1 MLFLAKAAIQTVAE
15 SIGAPLGLHDTGK
28 VAGDVTNWLV
38 NHFSDPSK
46 KLPKALNDSID
57 KSWQVLE
64 MALEGETFWQRVTAS
79 GQLKGFAEQVRHFID
94 ETKRQGICDPML
106 NKKALA
112 ELRDARKNG
121 HLAVSSGDINQLQ
134 GDGFIKFE
142 APEKIAKFD
151 EDMVNQLTNKLKVMG
166 YENLCAIAG
175 AKPTGQKPIILI
187 AVRYYFR
194 CRLEQDPALTNGLNS
209 NRLVTIDV
217 QQEKALAG
225 IDQLMTQGEE
235 LKKLLTE
242 TNAVV
247 METLSVA
254 VESRDNIKALEIKFD
269 RAQAENSRYL
279 AAILE
284 RIGIANRPMRIG
296 DGASMSRGSKE
307 TTEAL
312 GILKQFE
319 TIKAGNN
326 CNSQIVSTAAKVYS
340 SIGNYDEAVK
350 NFRDAATLETDSAK
364 KAEQHY
370 NAYMTLLEKKD
381 FDQAIRELV
390 QAVNLDRKRFE
401 PIPVVKYIP
410 KKILG
415 AGGFGVVFLCEHREM
430 KSKLAVKSLMLEK
443 LGGDPDRVLDE
454 ARIVGQLDSPSI
466 IKIYDCGFMEQKS
479 KERPYIVMEFFN
491 GTDLFDVI
499 EKQGALP
506 LDDALHIMHQAAKGL
521 QAAHANGVLHRDVK
535 PHNLLVRK
543 ENPNENGPQWAVKLI
558 DFGLAMQQK
567 VSDVSTVAQLKTG
580 STMSGNLVDNS
591 IAGTMEYAAPE
602 QMGRRPEKVGKY
614 SDAFGWAKMCCYTLF
629 KTTQPLRTHWKNIP
643 EDIADL
649 LERCLTEDPK
659 QRPKDFSE
667 IIDVLVNYRKESQDN
682 TEKSNV
688 ASIKAEDPKKTKD
701 SHVPSIPDKTIDAS
715 YAEYV
720 DDVRL
725 FTDQDKLNAP
735 LPSHP
740 DNLTSECQRLGNLR
754 YINPTGWWSP
764 TKELQKSASKRLATC
779 LATLEMWAFHY
790 PEYRSQFIQV
800 WNTTAAVFDN
810 ANINQSYFASKHVI
824 AKYTI
829 ANSSPMDQ
837 SPVPSATSSIPIIKS
852 VTAGKTQKESIA
864 GNSRNSLNDSGSDYQ
879 NPNDITLEN
888 FKSLLDCAIRS
899 ISFTSY
905 KLFGNPDYS
914 KVAKEPNGSFAFPC
928 DSGSDKSKELFI
940 VDEIIS
946 QFNMNPRF
954 NSIPDI
960 KKTISK
966 ISRMCGNQSTN
977 NLNAFGLRILF
988 VFSIYPF
995 CLPGFVFWGM
1005 LSCMINRFKLRTKL
1019 LEILDDHA
1027 D

>member
-46 KLPKALNDSID
+46 KLPQALNDSID

-79 GQLKGFAEQVRHFID
+79 GQLKGFAEQVRHFIE
-94 ETKRQGICDPML
+94 ETKRQGLGDPML

-112 ELRDARKNG
+112 ELRDARKKG

-151 EDMVNQLTNKLKVMG
+151 EDMVNQLTSKLKSMG
-166 YENLCAIAG
+166 YENLCSIAG

-242 TNAVV
+242 TTAVV

-254 VESRDNIKALEIKFD
+254 VESRDNINALKNKFD
-269 RAQAENSRYL
+269 QAQAENSRYL

-350 NFRDAATLETDSAK
+350 NFRDAAVLETDSAK

-381 FDQAIRELV
+381 FNQAIRELV
-390 QAVNLDRKRFE
+390 QAVKLDRKRFE
-401 PIPVVKYIP
+401 PIPVAKYDP

-479 KERPYIVMEFFN
+479 KERPYIVMEYFD

-506 LDDALHIMHQAAKGL
+506 LDDALHIMQQAAKGL
-521 QAAHANGVLHRDVK
+521 QAAHVKGVLHRDVK

-602 QMGRRPEKVGKY
+602 QMGRRSEKVGKY

-659 QRPKDFSE
+659 ERPKDFSE
-667 IIDVLVNYRKESQDN
+667 IISILEKYRKDTNGTPTQSNTLQMSTESM
-682 TEKSNV
+682 TPK
-688 ASIKAEDPKKTKD
+688 ASLHIP
-701 SHVPSIPDKTIDAS
+701 PMPDKSIDDAYKTYLS
-715 YAEYV
+715 KSG
-720 DDVRL
+720 L
-725 FTDQDKLNAP
+725 FSQANDYFKTQGP

-740 DNLTSECQRLGNLR
+740 ENIISECHRLKCLDAFSSNSWAQLA
-754 YINPTGWWSP
+754 
-764 TKELQKSASKRLATC
+764 QKKQVTTRFLTC
-779 LATLEMWAFHY
+779 LANLEKWSFFYFEHRF
-790 PEYRSQFIQV
+790 EFIQI
-800 WNTTAAVFDN
+800 WNDSAEILKKQ
-810 ANINQSYFASKHVI
+810 NINQSYFSSEPVL
-824 AKYTI
+824 AKYTVEQVPGI
-829 ANSSPMDQ
+829 KNTLPSSNALPI
-837 SPVPSATSSIPIIKS
+837 STSKKPKETISSIPASAPRSQGPNSNYRSEPMLPELSPIHLS
-852 VTAGKTQKESIA
+852 QQKDPKITVMTPAAYLIVLGVLGSLYCLIALSFEGSRYIA
-864 GNSRNSLNDSGSDYQ
+864 GT
-879 NPNDITLEN
+879 P
-888 FKSLLDCAIRS
+888 FLLIALAC
-899 ISFTSY
+899 
-905 KLFGNPDYS
+905 
-914 KVAKEPNGSFAFPC
+914 
-928 DSGSDKSKELFI
+928 
-940 VDEIIS
+940 
-946 QFNMNPRF
+946 Q
-954 NSIPDI
+954 
-960 KKTISK
+960 
-966 ISRMCGNQSTN
+966 
-977 NLNAFGLRILF
+977 LF
-988 VFSIYPF
+988 VAYAGFQMRNMQNYYVCIAGSILAMVPTSPCCLIGLPF
-995 CLPGFVFWGM
+995 G
-1005 LSCMINRFKLRTKL
+1005 IIAL
-1019 LEILDDHA
+1019 LALNKPEVKSNFM
-1027 D
+1027 